1 MIFKEF
7 YIESII
13 LPSEWKG
20 FEMRRSIGLPNMDRS
35 LYRNNDPDTT
45 RARHTYILMY
55 SYYINEKYIDGIEL
69 LLDGS

>member
-1 MIFKEF
+1 
-7 YIESII
+7 
-13 LPSEWKG
+13 
-20 FEMRRSIGLPNMDRS
+20 MRRSIGLPNMDRS